1 MKSGEEKMNIK
12 PIKAM
17 ILGSR
22 LGGFIGYPILFIG
35 LIIVISEFFKKN

>member
-1 MKSGEEKMNIK
+1 MNIK
-12 PIKAM
+12 PIKAMILGIAIM